1 MTMGKTEINDEH
13 TRVPGDLIYLRPN
26 QRHCCCDGKSQETI
40 DFVTV
45 HALVA
50 MKSVRELP
58 MQWSC
63 HEMTGWSAHA
73 RDPRWRQKNRID
85 FSSSLFASNDVSFL
99 LFGCFP
105 HKRE

>member
-40 DFVTV
+40 DSITV
-45 HALVA
+45 YALVA

-58 MQWSC
+58 MQSSC
-63 HEMTGWSAHA
+63 HGLTGWRSGQSRLALGRTRTRSEMVPA
-73 RDPRWRQKNRID
+73 PKEQDR
-85 FSSSLFASNDVSFL
+85 FFVVAFCV
-99 LFGCFP
+99 
-105 HKRE
+105 E